1 MKGESTFIHVRNK
14 TMISLIVIAAV
25 VLFIL
30 IMFFSFVPIGLW
42 ISAMAAGVHVGI
54 FSLVGMRLRRVV
66 PSRIILPLVKATK
79 AGLKL
84 SVNQLEAHYLVTL
97 MELLMHLLHQ
107 KEQELICHLKKQQQ
121 LILQVV
127 MS

>member
-84 SVNQLEAHYLVTL
+84 SVNQIGRAHV
-97 MELLMHLLHQ
+97 
-107 KEQELICHLKKQQQ
+107 
-121 LILQVV
+121 
-127 MS
+127 

>member
-54 FSLVGMRLRRVV
+54 FSLVGMRLRRVDRKSTRLNSSHTDSSRM
-66 PSRIILPLVKATK
+66 PSSA
-79 AGLKL
+79 
-84 SVNQLEAHYLVTL
+84 
-97 MELLMHLLHQ
+97 
-107 KEQELICHLKKQQQ
+107 
-121 LILQVV
+121 
-127 MS
+127 